1 MELKELVT
9 KTSALFSVGN
19 ATDLGPAIMKC
30 VMEND
35 TDKMQSFYDLVDGD
49 LSVDWL
55 QMIYQY
61 YCAERKDKK
70 QDYTPK
76 SLALFLSRLIGDS
89 SETIDMCSGSGAL
102 TIQRWM
108 ENRDTVFTLY
118 ELDENVIPFLL
129 LNLALRNIHAR
140 IYQADVLEMEV
151 SKSWE
156 VRKGERFGKVTC
168 IKSAV

>member
-9 KTSALFSVGN
+9 KTLAIFSVESV
-19 ATDLGPAIMKC
+19 TDLGSSIMKC
-30 VMEND
+30 AIEND
-35 TDKMQSFYDLVDGD
+35 TDKMQLFYDLVDGD
-49 LSVDWL
+49 LSVDWI

-61 YCAERKDKK
+61 YFADRNSKK
-70 QDYTPK
+70 QDFTPK
-76 SLALFLSRLIGDS
+76 SLAQFLSRLIGDS

-129 LNLALRNIHAR
+129 FNLALRNIHAR

-168 IKSAV
+168 I

>member
-9 KTSALFSVGN
+9 KTLAIFSVESV
-19 ATDLGPAIMKC
+19 TDLGSSIMKC
-30 VMEND
+30 AIEND
-35 TDKMQSFYDLVDGD
+35 TDKMQLFYDLVDGD

-61 YCAERKDKK
+61 YCADRNSKK

-76 SLALFLSRLIGDS
+76 SLAQFLSRLIGDS

-129 LNLALRNIHAR
+129 FNLALRNIHAR

-168 IKSAV
+168 I

>member
-9 KTSALFSVGN
+9 KTLAIFSVESV
-19 ATDLGPAIMKC
+19 TDLGSSIMKC
-30 VMEND
+30 AIEND
-35 TDKMQSFYDLVDGD
+35 TDKMQLFYDLVDGD
-49 LSVDWL
+49 LSVDWI

-61 YCAERKDKK
+61 YFADRNSKK
-70 QDYTPK
+70 QDFTPK
-76 SLALFLSRLIGDS
+76 SLAQFLSRLIGDS

-108 ENRDTVFTLY
+108 ANRDTVFTLY

-129 LNLALRNIHAR
+129 FNLALRNIHAR

-168 IKSAV
+168 I